1 MDDFQQVYVPIT
13 QAALDDNFL
22 IVRPETGRAGVLAPS
37 VRAAIARIDKAQLVS
52 VRSVLTLEDVAW
64 EATARHRFRAVLVT
78 AFAAL
83 ALVLAMVGVFGILA
97 YSVQQHV
104 RDFGVRRALGASAND
119 ILRLVMVGAARVIA
133 AGAIIGLVLAALLG
147 RLIESV
153 LVGVRPLDLTTF
165 ALVAGV
171 LAVTGALAIA
181 GPAWRAVRIDPAAA
195 LRQ

>member
-1 MDDFQQVYVPIT
+1 VKTLGDI
-13 QAALDDNFL
+13 A
-22 IVRPETGRAGVLAPS
+22 
-37 VRAAIARIDKAQLVS
+37 RAATS
-52 VRSVLTLEDVAW
+52 
-64 EATARHRFRAVLVT
+64 RHRFRAVLVA

-119 ILRLVMVGAARVIA
+119 ILRLVMVSAARVIA
-133 AGAIIGLVLAALLG
+133 VGAVIGLVLAAMLG

-165 ALVAGV
+165 ALVALV
-171 LAVTGALAIA
+171 LGVTGALAIA

>member
-1 MDDFQQVYVPIT
+1 
-13 QAALDDNFL
+13 
-22 IVRPETGRAGVLAPS
+22 
-37 VRAAIARIDKAQLVS
+37 
-52 VRSVLTLEDVAW
+52 
-64 EATARHRFRAVLVT
+64 
-78 AFAAL
+78 
-83 ALVLAMVGVFGILA
+83 VGVFGILA

-119 ILRLVMVGAARVIA
+119 ILRLVMVSAARVIA
-133 AGAIIGLVLAALLG
+133 VGAVIGLVLAAMLG

-165 ALVAGV
+165 ALVALV
-171 LAVTGALAIA
+171 LGVTGALAIA